1 MKNREIELNKKMMIV
16 SETNEKGIITYA
28 NNDFCTIAGF
38 SKEEL
43 IGKPHSLVRHQ
54 DMPKAAFEDLWRTV
68 KAGKIWNGIVK
79 NRTKNGGYYWVNAT
93 AYPSK
98 TKNGEIRYIS
108 VRVKPTKEEIEK
120 AEKLYKSMR

>member
-120 AEKLYKSMR
+120 AEKLYNSMR

>member
-28 NNDFCTIAGF
+28 NNDFCSIAGF

-54 DMPKAAFEDLWRTV
+54 DMPKAAFEDLWKTV

-79 NRTKNGGYYWVNAT
+79 NRTKNDGFYWVNAT

-98 TKNGEIRYIS
+98 TRNGEIRYIS

-120 AEKLYKSMR
+120 AEKLYKTMK